1 MKLRGNC
8 PAKVDEK
15 GRLKIPAVFLD
26 ELKEYGNQ
34 FYITSTTGETARIYP
49 MKVWS
54 EIEDK
59 LAQTPSTNRAKRKFL
74 MRTSYYGQTVELDGQ
89 GRLLL
94 PTVLREAAQTKGDVD
109 ILGNLDY
116 LEVMNHTRV
125 LDQLKNEPY
134 TDEDDK
140 ALADLGVSSMQL
152 DQAARGFSFREA
164 APLDMRMDAAN
175 DELTADEIV
184 NRWSEKEIADLL
196 YREADEHD
204 SRRIA
209 KAIVRARPLRDTA
222 HLATTVAGARKQWG
236 RQRLHPATKTFL
248 ALRIAVNREM
258 EELGQFLSRAPATM
272 NSGGRWVVLSYHSR
286 EDRLVKR
293 AVREGEREGT
303 LQVLTKHVIHS
314 SEQST
319 IGNPC
324 SLSANLRC
332 PYIV

>member
-59 LAQTPSTNRAKRKFL
+59 LAQMPSTNRAKRKFL

-109 ILGNLDY
+109 VLGNLDY

-140 ALADLGVSSMQL
+140 AL
-152 DQAARGFSFREA
+152 E
-164 APLDMRMDAAN
+164 DMRMDPAN

-209 KAIVRARPLRDTA
+209 KAIVRARPIRDTA
-222 HLATTVAGARKQWG
+222 HL
-236 RQRLHPATKTFL
+236 
-248 ALRIAVNREM
+248 
-258 EELGQFLSRAPATM
+258 
-272 NSGGRWVVLSYHSR
+272 
-286 EDRLVKR
+286 
-293 AVREGEREGT
+293 
-303 LQVLTKHVIHS
+303 
-314 SEQST
+314 
-319 IGNPC
+319 
-324 SLSANLRC
+324 
-332 PYIV
+332 